1 MSRMAE
7 AVRVHLPD
15 VPDVHTLVRSHVG
28 IHAEQIWHILR
39 LHAPVVRAREPVCPT
54 VRPAATVVVSMEAD
68 N

>member
-7 AVRVHLPD
+7 AVQVHLPD
-15 VPDVHTLVRSHVG
+15 VPDVHTHARCHVG

-39 LHAPVVRAREPVCPT
+39 LHVPAVRAREPVCPT
-54 VRPAATVVVSMEAD
+54 VRPDATVVVSMEAD